1 MGPHKRNSKDS
12 LRISLKRKII
22 FGALPKMGRLIF
34 FNFPIQI
41 KKEVVM

>member
-34 FNFPIQI
+34 FKFSDSD